1 MKKILILSGLSLLA
15 AFAVRAQDKVTEYN
29 VRPAIVVRTPIQGD
43 SINFTGEKFTAD
55 KLLKTD
61 IDLDFDGRSYERVPV
76 DTAGYVRVAK
86 ADKDNLF
93 YLFATNLRAERFMKG
108 KLNIYSPARFEVFVN
123 GVSKQSKTT
132 AEDSLSQVSPSVLG
146 LRLEPEVD
154 YEIVI
159 KLLSVAADKTAP
171 VLKCEFEKDK
181 EFADVGYQ
189 IAPDLKRRFALHN
202 TAFGSR
208 VRSVSL
214 SPNGKYLLTCYAD
227 NYSLKRSRTRCE
239 LTELKTGKVILPDA
253 DEKMRWMPRSNK
265 LYYTVTGK
273 KRNDLVVFDPATMHE
288 EVLLK
293 DVPEGYFVWSP
304 AEDYLIY
311 SPDDKGEAVSGPLK
325 RLLHPDDRI
334 PDARSRNYLVKYDPA
349 TGLSE
354 RLTYGSHSVYLND
367 ISSDGKKLLC
377 STSKSDIT
385 QCPFSL
391 TSIFEVDLATLQ
403 VDTLVAWDPYVN
415 RGTYSPDGKRLL
427 VVGSPSAFGG
437 VGKNCG
443 EHPIANDFDTQAFI
457 VDKATKKVTPIT
469 RDFNPSV
476 DFLQWNR
483 TDGCIYFNTTDEDCK
498 HIYRYIP
505 QTDSF
510 EMLPLQED
518 VIASFDLAENNPT
531 VAAYVGGGNTSVGVA
546 YTYDVKKKTSALLAN
561 PMKPVLDKIEMG
573 TMKEWNFTSEDGT
586 EIKGMMCLPPAFDP
600 NKKYP
605 LIVYYY
611 GGTMPTTRGITS
623 PYCAQLFASRD
634 YVVYVIQPS
643 GTIGYG
649 QEFSARHVNAW
660 GERTADEII
669 EGTKKFCAAHPFVN
683 DKRIG
688 CIGASYGGF
697 MTMYL
702 QTKTD
707 LFAAAVSHAGISNV
721 TSYWGEGYWGYSY
734 NSVAAAESYPWN
746 NPDLFTK
753 HGALF
758 NADKIKTPLLLL
770 HGTVDTNVPVG
781 ESIQLYNAL
790 KILGKPVEFITVD
803 GENHFISDYPKRELW
818 HNSIMVWFARWLQ
831 DSPAWWNE
839 LYPERHW

>member
-354 RLTYGSHSVYLND
+354 RLTYGSHAVYLND

-415 RGTYSPDGKRLL
+415 RGAYSPDGKRLL

-531 VAAYVGGGNTSVGVA
+531 VAAYVGGDNTSVGVA

-561 PMKPVLDKIEMG
+561 PMKPALDKIEMG

-600 NKKYP
+600 NKNIR
-605 LIVYYY
+605 L
-611 GGTMPTTRGITS
+611 
-623 PYCAQLFASRD
+623 
-634 YVVYVIQPS
+634 
-643 GTIGYG
+643 
-649 QEFSARHVNAW
+649 
-660 GERTADEII
+660 
-669 EGTKKFCAAHPFVN
+669 
-683 DKRIG
+683 
-688 CIGASYGGF
+688 SY
-697 MTMYL
+697 
-702 QTKTD
+702 
-707 LFAAAVSHAGISNV
+707 I
-721 TSYWGEGYWGYSY
+721 
-734 NSVAAAESYPWN
+734 
-746 NPDLFTK
+746 
-753 HGALF
+753 
-758 NADKIKTPLLLL
+758 
-770 HGTVDTNVPVG
+770 
-781 ESIQLYNAL
+781 
-790 KILGKPVEFITVD
+790 ITV
-803 GENHFISDYPKRELW
+803 ELCLLRAASPRPTVRSCL
-818 HNSIMVWFARWLQ
+818 HHVTMWFMSS
-831 DSPAWWNE
+831 SPAALSVTVRSSPPAMSMRGVNV
-839 LYPERHW
+839 LPMKSLKERRSSVRLIRLLTISVLVVLERPMAAL

>member
-443 EHPIANDFDTQAFI
+443 
-457 VDKATKKVTPIT
+457 
-469 RDFNPSV
+469 
-476 DFLQWNR
+476 
-483 TDGCIYFNTTDEDCK
+483 
-498 HIYRYIP
+498 
-505 QTDSF
+505 
-510 EMLPLQED
+510 
-518 VIASFDLAENNPT
+518 
-531 VAAYVGGGNTSVGVA
+531 
-546 YTYDVKKKTSALLAN
+546 
-561 PMKPVLDKIEMG
+561 
-573 TMKEWNFTSEDGT
+573 
-586 EIKGMMCLPPAFDP
+586 
-600 NKKYP
+600 
-605 LIVYYY
+605 
-611 GGTMPTTRGITS
+611 
-623 PYCAQLFASRD
+623 
-634 YVVYVIQPS
+634 
-643 GTIGYG
+643 
-649 QEFSARHVNAW
+649 
-660 GERTADEII
+660 
-669 EGTKKFCAAHPFVN
+669 
-683 DKRIG
+683 
-688 CIGASYGGF
+688 
-697 MTMYL
+697 
-702 QTKTD
+702 
-707 LFAAAVSHAGISNV
+707 
-721 TSYWGEGYWGYSY
+721 
-734 NSVAAAESYPWN
+734 
-746 NPDLFTK
+746 
-753 HGALF
+753 
-758 NADKIKTPLLLL
+758 
-770 HGTVDTNVPVG
+770 
-781 ESIQLYNAL
+781 
-790 KILGKPVEFITVD
+790 
-803 GENHFISDYPKRELW
+803 
-818 HNSIMVWFARWLQ
+818 
-831 DSPAWWNE
+831 
-839 LYPERHW
+839 

>member
-288 EVLLK
+288 EVLL
-293 DVPEGYFVWSP
+293 P
-304 AEDYLIY
+304 
-311 SPDDKGEAVSGPLK
+311 
-325 RLLHPDDRI
+325 
-334 PDARSRNYLVKYDPA
+334 
-349 TGLSE
+349 
-354 RLTYGSHSVYLND
+354 
-367 ISSDGKKLLC
+367 
-377 STSKSDIT
+377 
-385 QCPFSL
+385 
-391 TSIFEVDLATLQ
+391 
-403 VDTLVAWDPYVN
+403 
-415 RGTYSPDGKRLL
+415 
-427 VVGSPSAFGG
+427 
-437 VGKNCG
+437 
-443 EHPIANDFDTQAFI
+443 
-457 VDKATKKVTPIT
+457 
-469 RDFNPSV
+469 
-476 DFLQWNR
+476 
-483 TDGCIYFNTTDEDCK
+483 
-498 HIYRYIP
+498 
-505 QTDSF
+505 
-510 EMLPLQED
+510 
-518 VIASFDLAENNPT
+518 
-531 VAAYVGGGNTSVGVA
+531 
-546 YTYDVKKKTSALLAN
+546 
-561 PMKPVLDKIEMG
+561 
-573 TMKEWNFTSEDGT
+573 
-586 EIKGMMCLPPAFDP
+586 
-600 NKKYP
+600 
-605 LIVYYY
+605 
-611 GGTMPTTRGITS
+611 
-623 PYCAQLFASRD
+623 
-634 YVVYVIQPS
+634 
-643 GTIGYG
+643 
-649 QEFSARHVNAW
+649 
-660 GERTADEII
+660 
-669 EGTKKFCAAHPFVN
+669 
-683 DKRIG
+683 
-688 CIGASYGGF
+688 
-697 MTMYL
+697 
-702 QTKTD
+702 
-707 LFAAAVSHAGISNV
+707 
-721 TSYWGEGYWGYSY
+721 
-734 NSVAAAESYPWN
+734 
-746 NPDLFTK
+746 
-753 HGALF
+753 
-758 NADKIKTPLLLL
+758 
-770 HGTVDTNVPVG
+770 
-781 ESIQLYNAL
+781 
-790 KILGKPVEFITVD
+790 
-803 GENHFISDYPKRELW
+803 
-818 HNSIMVWFARWLQ
+818 
-831 DSPAWWNE
+831 
-839 LYPERHW
+839 

>member
-208 VRSVSL
+208 VCSVSL

-354 RLTYGSHSVYLND
+354 RLTYGSHAVYLND

-391 TSIFEVDLATLQ
+391 TSIFEVDLATLR

-415 RGTYSPDGKRLL
+415 RGAYSPDGKRLL

-457 VDKATKKVTPIT
+457 VDKVTKKVTPIT

-546 YTYDVKKKTSALLAN
+546 YAYDVKKKTSALLAN

-600 NKKYP
+600 NKNIR
-605 LIVYYY
+605 L
-611 GGTMPTTRGITS
+611 
-623 PYCAQLFASRD
+623 
-634 YVVYVIQPS
+634 
-643 GTIGYG
+643 
-649 QEFSARHVNAW
+649 
-660 GERTADEII
+660 
-669 EGTKKFCAAHPFVN
+669 
-683 DKRIG
+683 
-688 CIGASYGGF
+688 SY
-697 MTMYL
+697 
-702 QTKTD
+702 
-707 LFAAAVSHAGISNV
+707 I
-721 TSYWGEGYWGYSY
+721 
-734 NSVAAAESYPWN
+734 
-746 NPDLFTK
+746 
-753 HGALF
+753 
-758 NADKIKTPLLLL
+758 
-770 HGTVDTNVPVG
+770 
-781 ESIQLYNAL
+781 
-790 KILGKPVEFITVD
+790 ITV
-803 GENHFISDYPKRELW
+803 ELCLLRAASPRPTVRSCL
-818 HNSIMVWFARWLQ
+818 HHVIMWFMSS
-831 DSPAWWNE
+831 SPAALSVTVRSSPPAMSMRGANV
-839 LYPERHW
+839 LPMKSLKERRSSVRLIRLLTISVLVVLERPMAAL